1 MTAKNIFRFWAP
13 LVGRPPLPDDLL
25 RRVTGTSFTGIS
37 RPVALAD
44 RQGMSFQPKRAGTNG
59 RIYADFLPPFGFI
72 AAAVELAVVSST

>member
-1 MTAKNIFRFWAP
+1 LF
-13 LVGRPPLPDDLL
+13 

-44 RQGMSFQPKRAGTNG
+44 RQGMSFQPKRAGANR

-72 AAAVELAVVSST
+72 AAAVQLTMVSSA